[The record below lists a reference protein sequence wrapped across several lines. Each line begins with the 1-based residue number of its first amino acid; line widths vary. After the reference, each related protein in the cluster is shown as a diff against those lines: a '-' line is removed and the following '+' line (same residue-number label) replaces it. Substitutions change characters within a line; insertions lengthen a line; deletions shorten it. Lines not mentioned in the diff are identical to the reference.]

1 MNSYLDTALSVNA
14 LLKVATLQG
23 RLCDIEQEKEKWML
37 EMELQQVK
45 YDKQLQVQSLVITLA
60 PGGECEGYAFGCLSV
75 RMRNSKTIAPI
86 DLIFVYK

>member
-1 MNSYLDTALSVNA
+1 MTA

-45 YDKQLQVQSLVITLA
+45 YDKQLQVQSFVITLA
-60 PGGECEGYAFGCLSV
+60 HGEECEGYAFGFVCMSV
-75 RMRNSKTIAPI
+75 RVRNSKTIA
-86 DLIFVYK
+86 LTSLHFFTQEVL

>member
-1 MNSYLDTALSVNA
+1 MNA

-45 YDKQLQVQSLVITLA
+45 YEKQLQVQSFVITLA
-60 PGGECEGYAFGCLSV
+60 HGEECEGYAFGSLSLSLSLCLSGRV
-75 RMRNSKTIAPI
+75 TQKLLLGLT
-86 DLIFVYK
+86 